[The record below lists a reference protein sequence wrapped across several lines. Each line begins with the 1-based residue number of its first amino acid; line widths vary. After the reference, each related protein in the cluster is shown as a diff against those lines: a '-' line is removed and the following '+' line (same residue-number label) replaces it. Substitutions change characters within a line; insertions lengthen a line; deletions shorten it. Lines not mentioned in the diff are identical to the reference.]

1 MAYYDI
7 VVCKAQKRLESLGNP
22 RRIFNHLGRNARQL
36 GYKRIDPIYR
46 IYKGTKRISDHDCSV
61 VKSWPPAPF
70 TYKYH
75 VNWEGGLRD
84 GPQAW
89 LKRSSEHRLTFTA
102 CVSPQ
107 SRWLRPPHWSPRD
120 LQICHARDKN
130 DYICYVVTCCK
141 VWGRH
146 TCREMITYSDALW
159 EAIHN
164 SLLPDIKRKKVS
176 GREMS
181 NIQPT
186 SPGVHLLNWCLQMPD
201 THFNT
206 LNINNL
212 EI

>member
-1 MAYYDI
+1 MA
-7 VVCKAQKRLESLGNP
+7 
-22 RRIFNHLGRNARQL
+22 NHLTPVIKTTTHGL
-36 GYKRIDPIYR
+36 PFVY
-46 IYKGTKRISDHDCSV
+46 DCSV

-186 SPGVHLLNWCLQMPD
+186 SPGVTSPFEQMLHDCNCSIVKPVKSV
-201 THFNT
+201 FKKRR
-206 LNINNL
+206 LS
-212 EI
+212 EIC